1 MRRFREANRQVKVL
15 AVRIEDAA
23 IRDQLESINHLAQ
36 QLVLRSPALWE
47 KLERAGKLDE
57 SPSWKIV
64 DLATAANIA
73 IGTAIRTRAPIV
85 RPD

>member
-15 AVRIEDAA
+15 GVRIEDAA
-23 IRDQLESINHLAQ
+23 IRDQLESINRLAQ
-36 QLVLRSPALWE
+36 QLVGRSPAFWE
-47 KLERAGKLDE
+47 QLAKAGKLDKE
-57 SPSWKIV
+57 PSWEIV
-64 DLATAANIA
+64 DLAIDANFA